1 MSTSSDVLAEFIQ
14 SHQPLVIITGAGCSA
29 ASGIPTYRDN
39 GGIWKRST
47 PIQHQDFVTKLAS
60 RKRYWARSLA
70 GWPAVAQA
78 EPNACHRSI
87 AEIEKMNLCSLLV
100 TQNVDRLHQRG
111 GHQNVIDLHGRLDQV
126 HCLDCRDE
134 ISREDMQERLFRL
147 NPELEFNST
156 QLAPDGDA
164 DVPDHLI
171 DTIAL
176 PDCDHC
182 GGLLKPSVIFYG
194 GSVAKETVNKIFS
207 AIDSARGVLVL
218 GSSLMV
224 FSSYRFCRQA
234 ARRGVPLTIVN
245 SGTTRADELAS
256 LKINALCEQLLP
268 ATVQAL
274 QANK

>member
-126 HCLDCRDE
+126 HCLDCLDE

-147 NPELEFNST
+147 NPELEFNFT